1 LRRRELEAMAFFSAF
16 DAFANPVV
24 LARQFMAGLANGT
37 LLFLVAAGLSLIF
50 GVSRVINFAHGGIFM
65 LGAYITLTFV
75 NLAGQSVPGFLVALV
90 FAVGSTFAFGMAFE
104 ILCLRRIYR
113 SPQAFQL
120 LLTFGLV
127 LILGD
132 AVKLIWGREEHS
144 VSVPLGLEGIVRP
157 FGVSFPVYR
166 LLLIGV
172 GVLVCLGLWALLYR
186 SRWGTLVR
194 AATVD
199 REMLQ
204 ALGIDVRRL
213 FTTIFGLGAGLAGL
227 AGGLAAPL
235 MSIGPGLHAQVLID
249 AFVVVVIGG
258 MGSLPGALVGALLV
272 GQANAFGTLAFPSLS
287 IVVPFLVMTLL
298 LIVRPRGLLGK
309 PE

>member
-1 LRRRELEAMAFFSAF
+1 MAFFSAF
-16 DAFANPVV
+16 DAFTNPVV
-24 LARQFMAGLANGT
+24 LTRQFMAGLANGT

-50 GVSRVINFAHGGIFM
+50 GVSRIINFAHGGLFM
-65 LGAYITLTFV
+65 LGAYIALTVV
-75 NLAGQSVPGFLVALV
+75 NLAGLSIPAFLVALV
-90 FAVGSTFAFGMAFE
+90 FAVASTFVFGMAFE
-104 ILCLRRIYR
+104 VLCLRRIYR

-132 AVKLIWGREEHS
+132 AARLIWGREEHS
-144 VSVPLGLEGIVRP
+144 ISVPPGLDGIVRP

-166 LLLIGV
+166 LLLIAV
-172 GVLVCLGLWALLYR
+172 GGLVCLGLWALLYR

-213 FTTIFGLGAGLAGL
+213 FTIIFGLGAGLAGL

-258 MGSLPGALVGALLV
+258 MGSLPGAFVGALLV
-272 GQANAFGTLAFPSLS
+272 GQANAFGTLAFPSLA
-287 IVVPFLVMTLL
+287 IVVPFLVMTIL
-298 LIVRPRGLLGK
+298 LIVRPRGLLGG

>member
-1 LRRRELEAMAFFSAF
+1 MAFFAAF
-16 DAFANPVV
+16 DAFTNPVV
-24 LARQFMAGLANGT
+24 LARQFMAGLANGM

-50 GVSRVINFAHGGIFM
+50 GVSRIINFAHGGIFM
-65 LGAYITLTFV
+65 LGAYVALTVV
-75 NLAGQSVPGFLVALV
+75 NLAGQSIAGFVVALV
-90 FAVGSTFAFGMAFE
+90 VATGFTFVFGMAFE
-104 ILCLRRIYR
+104 MLCLRRIYR
-113 SPQAFQL
+113 SPQTFQL

-132 AVKLIWGREEHS
+132 AVRLIWGREENS
-144 VSVPLGLEGIVRP
+144 VGVPLGLDGIVRP

-166 LLLIGV
+166 LILIGI
-172 GVLVCLGLWALLYR
+172 GACICLGLWALLYR
-186 SRWGTLVR
+186 SRWGMLVR
-194 AATVD
+194 AATAD

-204 ALGIDVRRL
+204 ALGVDVRRL

-235 MSIGPGLHAQVLID
+235 LSIGPGLHAQVLID

-287 IVVPFLVMTLL
+287 IVVPFLVMTIL
-298 LIVRPRGLLGK
+298 LIVRPRGLLGRQ
-309 PE
+309 E